1 MNNAPGIAIVIITYN
16 RPADMLELALNIASL
31 EHRDLLKEIIV
42 VNNNSSESYQQVE
55 SFIREHTEVPFR
67 YYSLK
72 ENLGVS
78 KGRNYAIQQS
88 TAPLLLFIDDD
99 ALFRN
104 KDALVNIHNIFT
116 EPANESTGIVA
127 FKVFYHSTGEMQV
140 NAFPHKQFEERK
152 DLHQFDTY
160 YFSGCAHAIRR
171 IVFDTVGYYPENF
184 FYGMEEYDLSYRT
197 LRAGFKIVYDDRV
210 VVMHKESPG
219 GRISNRDKIRGMWV
233 NKTKV
238 AWKFLPKKYFYST
251 ALLWSIEYL
260 KRTGGDLKG
269 WLKGWRQVR
278 CIPRT
283 EQRTP
288 ISSKTTD
295 YLEKVEARLSY

>member
-1 MNNAPGIAIVIITYN
+1 
-16 RPADMLELALNIASL
+16 
-31 EHRDLLKEIIV
+31 
-42 VNNNSSESYQQVE
+42 
-55 SFIREHTEVPFR
+55 
-67 YYSLK
+67 
-72 ENLGVS
+72 
-78 KGRNYAIQQS
+78 
-88 TAPLLLFIDDD
+88 
-99 ALFRN
+99 
-104 KDALVNIHNIFT
+104 
-116 EPANESTGIVA
+116 
-127 FKVFYHSTGEMQV
+127 
-140 NAFPHKQFEERK
+140 
-152 DLHQFDTY
+152 
-160 YFSGCAHAIRR
+160 
-171 IVFDTVGYYPENF
+171 
-184 FYGMEEYDLSYRT
+184 
-197 LRAGFKIVYDDRV
+197 
-210 VVMHKESPG
+210 
-219 GRISNRDKIRGMWV
+219 MWV